1 MGFYNV
7 IYRFISQLES
17 RKKLLSSSPESN
29 PETQLKNLI
38 LFSGL
43 QIWSSGSL
51 RLSSQSL
58 LNQCQPPIEVHYSY
72 RRLNEAKV

>member
-43 QIWSSGSL
+43 Q
-51 RLSSQSL
+51 RPSSQSL

>member
-1 MGFYNV
+1 MGFYNI

-17 RKKLLSSSPESN
+17 RKKLLSSSPESISYN
-29 PETQLKNLI
+29 PAENLI

-51 RLSSQSL
+51 RPSSQSL